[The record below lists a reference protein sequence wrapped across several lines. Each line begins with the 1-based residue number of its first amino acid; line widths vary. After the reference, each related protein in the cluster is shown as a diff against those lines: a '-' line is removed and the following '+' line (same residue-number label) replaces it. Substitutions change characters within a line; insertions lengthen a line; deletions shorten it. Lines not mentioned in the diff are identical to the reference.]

1 MTRKVIRLVHIT
13 TVPYA
18 LLYFSGQVGY
28 MKARG
33 FEVYAVS
40 SPGKLLS
47 VFSEAEGVPVQAIEM
62 LRRVTPCRDL
72 VALFRIWRWLRGLRP
87 EIVHAHTPKG
97 GLLGMLGAW
106 LVGVPVRIYHLHG
119 LRFVTAT
126 GWRRRLL
133 IESEKLSCRLANQ
146 VLCVSA
152 SVRTLALEAGLCS
165 AEKMKVLLQGSCN
178 GVDSMDRFN
187 PSKVAASAREDTRA
201 KYRIPNDAIVLGF
214 VGRIVWSKGIVQ
226 LAQAWSDLR
235 DEFPGLHLLMV
246 GPIEP
251 EDPLSSKV
259 WEQLHKDQRVHLIGE
274 EWDTPPLYAAMDV
287 FVLPTYREGLPIV
300 LLEAA
305 SMNLPVVAT
314 RVSGCVDVVAD
325 GMTGTLVPPYDSW
338 KLAKAIR
345 SYVKDPQLRRR
356 HGSAAREHV
365 LREFT
370 QEQIWAAMYQEY
382 ARCLSKNELAPLVS
396 EPVPDVP
403 LSGIA
408 GTAGG
413 VRQESE
419 RVPVGDVS

>member
-18 LLYFSGQVGY
+18 LFYFSGQVGY

-47 VFSEAEGVPVQAIEM
+47 VFSEIEGVPVQAIEM

-72 VALFRIWRWLRGLRP
+72 VALFRIWQWLRGLRP

-106 LVGVPVRIYHLHG
+106 LVRVPVRIYHLHG

-133 IESEKLSCRLANQ
+133 IWSEKLSCRLANQ

-152 SVRTLALEAGLCS
+152 SVRTLALEAGLCP
-165 AEKMKVLLQGSCN
+165 AEKIKVLLQGSCN

-187 PSKVAASAREDTRA
+187 PSKVAASARWVTRA
-201 KYRIPNDAIVLGF
+201 KYRIPNDAVVLGF

-235 DEFPGLHLLMV
+235 DEFPDLHLLMV

-259 WEQLHKDQRVHLIGE
+259 WEQLRKDQRIHLIGE
-274 EWDTPPLYAAMDV
+274 EWDTPPLYAAMDL

-305 SMNLPVVAT
+305 AMHLPVVAT

-325 GMTGTLVPPYDSW
+325 GITGTLVPPYDSR
-338 KLAKAIR
+338 KLAEAIR
-345 SYVKDPQLRRR
+345 SYVKDPQLRRQ
-356 HGSAAREHV
+356 HGFAAREHV
-365 LREFT
+365 AREFT
-370 QEQIWAAMYQEY
+370 QEQIWVAMYQEY

-396 EPVPDVP
+396 EPVPDIS
-403 LSGIA
+403 LNGLA

-419 RVPVGDVS
+419 RVSVGEVS